1 MKTVLIG
8 YLTACVGATLG
19 FLFGAMIRVGK
30 ESEKHVQAELQR
42 KKNDL

>member
-1 MKTVLIG
+1 MKTAAII
-8 YLTACVGATLG
+8 YLAACVGASIG
-19 FLFGAMIRVGK
+19 FAFGAMIRVGK